1 MAVVDTD
8 GVEVG
13 YVSGEEPNVLVLGE
27 GSSGRMRLGRRF
39 VAQILDRVTLT
50 GSAAQIFTGLNVVDS
65 DGEFVG
71 VVKDTMEAED
81 VLDSLI
87 VEDEQAEMV
96 TVLLEDVRSID
107 EWVELSEAD
116 EEADSGHVVGLDG
129 LAALKVCEKPPTFHR
144 RPGFPTHFEA
154 EKRLRKNP
162 FSLPIRRTFPR
173 IVRSSRSR
181 FAIALSYI
189 AWTSGMTCR

>member
-1 MAVVDTD
+1 MAARRGRSIVGMAVVDTD

-107 EWVELSEAD
+107 EWVELSVSG
-116 EEADSGHVVGLDG
+116 DSLYEGG
-129 LAALKVCEKPPTFHR
+129 
-144 RPGFPTHFEA
+144 
-154 EKRLRKNP
+154 
-162 FSLPIRRTFPR
+162 
-173 IVRSSRSR
+173 
-181 FAIALSYI
+181 
-189 AWTSGMTCR
+189 

>member
-1 MAVVDTD
+1 MAARRGRSLVGMAVVDTD

-13 YVSGEEPNVLVLGE
+13 YVSAEEPNVLVLGE

-50 GSAAQIFTGLNVVDS
+50 GSAAEIFTGLNVVDS

-107 EWVELSEAD
+107 EWVELSVSG
-116 EEADSGHVVGLDG
+116 DSLYEGG
-129 LAALKVCEKPPTFHR
+129 
-144 RPGFPTHFEA
+144 
-154 EKRLRKNP
+154 
-162 FSLPIRRTFPR
+162 
-173 IVRSSRSR
+173 
-181 FAIALSYI
+181 
-189 AWTSGMTCR
+189 